1 MILVLLLKRMIA
13 AVIGHRHDEALE
25 HTLAYSG
32 KPRRNESGALSMRIR
47 DAMKVTLVM
56 ALCALAAACHRTPDE
71 EAVRQA
77 VVAAERAAER
87 VDAGA
92 FADRLSS
99 DFTGNAGD
107 ADRAQLANLLRLA
120 RLRHESIHVLMGPVT
135 VAPRGD
141 RYVASFTVTLTSGGR
156 LLSAD
161 MGVYHVESAWRREGG
176 EWVCYSAT
184 WKRPL

>member
-1 MILVLLLKRMIA
+1 MIA

-32 KPRRNESGALSMRIR
+32 KPRRSEIEALSMRLR
-47 DAMKVTLVM
+47 N
-56 ALCALAAACHRTPDE
+56 ALWMTVIAIVCMLATGCHRPPDE
-71 EAVRQA
+71 VAVKQA
-77 VVAAERAAER
+77 VAAAERAAEQT
-87 VDAGA
+87 DAGA
-92 FADRLSS
+92 FADHLTA
-99 DFTGNAGD
+99 DFTGNAGEV
-107 ADRAQLANLLRLA
+107 DRAQLANLLRLA

-156 LLSAD
+156 LLPED
-161 MGVYHVESAWRREGG
+161 MGVYDVESAWRREGG

-184 WKRPL
+184 WKRPLD

>member
-1 MILVLLLKRMIA
+1 MIA
-13 AVIGHRHDEALE
+13 AVIGYRHDAALE
-25 HTLAYSG
+25 HTLAYCG
-32 KPRRNESGALSMRIR
+32 KPRRSEIGDLSMRLR
-47 DAMKVTLVM
+47 DAMKATLIV
-56 ALCALAAACHRTPDE
+56 AFFALATACHRTPDE

-77 VVAAERAAER
+77 VSAAERAAEQ

-92 FADRLSS
+92 FADRLSQ
-99 DFTGNAGD
+99 DFTGNAGET
-107 ADRAQLANLLRLA
+107 DRAQLANLLRLA
-120 RLRHESIHVLMGPVT
+120 RLRQESIHVLMGPVT

-156 LLSAD
+156 LLPED
-161 MGVYHVESAWRREGG
+161 MGVYDVQSAWRREDG